1 MKRLFTIIGC
11 ILLLSSCARE
21 ELLDNT
27 STPDGK
33 QVTIR
38 VSVSESPFSKVGFT
52 ADGNKLKVAWEDNDC
67 LRVISGDKS
76 EVFTIS
82 NIISD
87 HEAEF
92 TGPKVSGTSFDIL
105 FPGTYSSVEAAQADL
120 ISPTQTSNASTA
132 HLKYRALL
140 KGVDTYEQIQFKS
153 DWATAHGGTLKQAPA
168 VKLQVTLP
176 SGVANVKKAGLLLGG
191 ENYTVPLSGV
201 DVSESSQTLTA
212 YLMLPWEDIPLESGT
227 KIPVYVMDADNEA
240 YGTTLTIS
248 GEGKAIL
255 QGKLNT
261 LSNLSLTLQDFVA
274 GDGSASNPYLIA
286 NARQLNNMH
295 NVMVNNSSNCFRLLE
310 DIDATSITNWT
321 PLNTASGFS
330 KAMDFD
336 GDAHTIS
343 NLISS
348 GATYS
353 SFSGVLNGHIHDV
366 TFDKADINHTSKVGV
381 VGGFIGTTGIVGNC
395 TDVHVINSTVSGST
409 SWGGGFAAE
418 INTTGTLLRCSVE
431 NTDVTAA
438 AHVGEFAG
446 MVRGQKATLSYCY
459 TKNVKLTYEM
469 TPTNTQGLGG
479 FVGCATVDAIFDHCH
494 VEGPVTLT
502 STATHDKTNKIA
514 VGGFIGYITP
524 GGVPTFNDCYVE
536 GSDVSAVNISGNSEV
551 GGFVGNSDKSAAYNR
566 CRVSG
571 ITVSG
576 TNYLGGFLGLGQVS
590 GGYEVPA
597 IFTECKVENV
607 TVSQNLESNSGS
619 IHTGGFAGTTA
630 QALSFIDCSVSGTT
644 VTAMKATVQNVGGF
658 IGCTTGSGANFQGCT
673 VDSSTSVSGKANSVG
688 GFVGWAYVPDA
699 YKSCSSAA
707 SVSNNGSYT
716 GGFVGHATASSSY
729 TDCHACGN
737 ITSTGAYTGGFVG
750 YCESSSYFGCHY
762 DNGAVKNTRSNNNTQ
777 VGGFVGGAT
786 KSINFTGC
794 YVSSA
799 IVNAILSGRIG
810 GFAGQIGGDSSGGN
824 DISVTIC
831 HVKDTNVD
839 GAINTGGFVGVQ
851 YADIAKSHVDGGT
864 VTAHGNQAGGFSAFI
879 QKGTIADCY
888 TTATVNGGSHSDV
901 GGFAGQIYQ
910 DSNIRNS
917 YSCGTQNGNG
927 TGRSA
932 FIATCKNATATV
944 SDCIGWHATLPFCA
958 NNATGATITNGY
970 AGTEDTVSAQAARQ
984 QGWNSDVWNLNG
996 PLPLLKPGSSRIPA
1010 VFMGDSITWQWARVS
1025 RTDAQSTIVNATHG
1039 VLGNAPLPS
1048 YMTLNGSNITTKFHP
1063 EFFSCNGYIDKGISG
1078 QNTTQMRARFQK
1090 DVIALNPEVFVIM
1103 GGTNDIAQGYSDDVI
1118 FDNVAYMASEA
1129 KAAGIKAVICSI
1141 TPNNRDYGGGVG
1153 WKSVHIEELNSRYKA
1168 LCDSEGYA
1176 YCDYWSSLVARNS
1189 GEAAVST
1196 DIDHGLKDGYK
1207 LYDDLHPGPDAYT
1220 VMEGIIKP
1228 IIDELS
1234 K

>member
-1 MKRLFTIIGC
+1 MKRLLTIIGC
-11 ILLLSSCARE
+11 ILLLVSCSMKE
-21 ELLDNT
+21 PLDNSSVT
-27 STPDGK
+27 EGK

-38 VSVSESPFSKVGFT
+38 VNVSESPFSKVGFT
-52 ADGNKLKVAWEDNDC
+52 ADGNKLKIAWEESDC
-67 LRVISGDKS
+67 LRVISGENS

-92 TGPKVSGTSFDIL
+92 TGTEVTGTSFDIL
-105 FPGTYSSVEAAQADL
+105 FPGTYPSVEAAEADL
-120 ISPTQTSNASTA
+120 VSPTQTGNGTTT

-140 KGVDTYEQIQFKS
+140 SGVDTYEEIQFRS
-153 DWATAHGGTLKQAPA
+153 DWATTHGGTLKQAPA
-168 VKLQVTLP
+168 VKLQATLP
-176 SGVANVKKAGLLLGG
+176 AGVTNVKKAGVILGG

-212 YLMLPWEDIPLESGT
+212 YLMLPWVDIPLASGT
-227 KIPVYVMDADNEA
+227 KIPVYALDADNEA

-248 GEGKAIL
+248 GEDKAIL

-261 LSNLSLTLQDFVA
+261 LANLSLSLQDFVA

-286 NARQLNNMH
+286 NARQLDNMH
-295 NVMVNNSSNCFRLLE
+295 NVDGSSNCFRLLE
-310 DIDATSITNWT
+310 DVDAASIDNWA
-321 PLNTASGFS
+321 PLNAAPDFS

-336 GDAHTIS
+336 GDGHTIS
-343 NLISS
+343 NLKSS
-348 GATYS
+348 GATYA

-366 TFDKADINHTSKVGV
+366 TFDNATVSHTSKVGV
-381 VGGFIGTTGIVGNC
+381 VGGFIGTTGVVGNC
-395 TDVHVINSTVSGST
+395 TDVHVTNSTVSGS
-409 SWGGGFAAE
+409 SNWCGGFAAE

-431 NTDVTAA
+431 NTSVTATG
-438 AHVGEFAG
+438 HVGEFAG
-446 MVRGQKATLSYCY
+446 IVRAQKATLKDCY
-459 TKNVKLTYEM
+459 TKNVNLTREN
-469 TPTNTQGLGG
+469 TPSGIQGLGG
-479 FVGCATVDAIFDHCH
+479 FLGCATIDAIFDHCY
-494 VEGPVTLT
+494 VEGPVTLA
-502 STATHDKTNKIA
+502 STVAHDKTNKVA

-524 GGVPTFNDCYVE
+524 SGVPTFNDCYVE
-536 GSDVSAVNISGNSEV
+536 GSDVEVVNISGNSEV

-597 IFTECKVENV
+597 IFTECEVEDV
-607 TVSQNLESNSGS
+607 TVTQNYASNSGS

-644 VTAMKATVQNVGGF
+644 VTATKAAVQNVGGF

-707 SVSNNGSYT
+707 SVNNNGSYT

-729 TDCHACGN
+729 TDCYAAGN
-737 ITSTGAYTGGFVG
+737 VTSSGAYTGGFVG

-762 DNGAVKNTRSNNNTQ
+762 DDGIVKNTRSNNNTQ
-777 VGGFVGGAT
+777 VGGFVGGST
-786 KSINFTGC
+786 NSINFTGC

-799 IVNAILSGRIG
+799 AIVASSAGRTG
-810 GFAGQIGGDSSGGN
+810 GFAGQIGGTSGGGN
-824 DISVTIC
+824 NISVTQC
-831 HVKDTNVD
+831 YVTDTNVD

-851 YADIAKSHVDGGT
+851 YADIAKSYVDGGT
-864 VTAHGNQAGGFSAFI
+864 VTAQDNQAGGFSAFI
-879 QKGTIADCY
+879 QNSNISDCY
-888 TTATVNGGSHSDV
+888 TTATVNGGSYSDV
-901 GGFAGQIYQ
+901 GGFAGHIY
-910 DSNIRNS
+910 DNSSIRNS
-917 YSCGTQNGNG
+917 YSSGTQNG
-927 TGRSA
+927 TGANRSA
-932 FIATCKNATATV
+932 FIAVCQRATAAV
-944 SDCIGWHATLPFCA
+944 SNCIGWHATLPFYA
-958 NNATGATITNGY
+958 SNTIGATITNGY
-970 AGTEDTVSAQAARQ
+970 AGTEGTVSAQAALQ
-984 QGWNSDVWNLNG
+984 QGWSADVWNLDG

-1010 VFMGDSITWQWARVS
+1010 VFIGDSITWQWARVS
-1025 RTDAQSTIVNATHG
+1025 RSDAQSTIIEATHG
-1039 VLGNAPLPS
+1039 VLGNSPLPS
-1048 YMTLNGSNITTKFHP
+1048 YMTLSGSNITTKFHP
-1063 EFFSCNGYIDKGISG
+1063 EFFSSNGYIDKGISG

-1090 DVIALNPEVFVIM
+1090 DVIALNPKAFVIM
-1103 GGTNDIAQGYSDDVI
+1103 GGTNDIAQGTSEDDI
-1118 FDNVAYMASEA
+1118 FANVAYMASEA
-1129 KAAGIKAVICSI
+1129 KAAGIKVIICSI
-1141 TPNNRDYGGGVG
+1141 TPNNREYGGGVG
-1153 WKSVHIEELNSRYKA
+1153 WKSVHIEALNSRYKE
-1168 LCDSEGYA
+1168 LCDSEGYT
-1176 YCDYWSSLVARNS
+1176 YCDYWNSLVARNS

-1228 IIDELS
+1228 IIDGI
-1234 K
+1234 

>member
-1 MKRLFTIIGC
+1 MKRLLTIIGC
-11 ILLLSSCARE
+11 ILLLVSCARE
-21 ELLDNT
+21 EPLDN
-27 STPDGK
+27 SSAKDRK

-52 ADGNKLKVAWEDNDC
+52 ADGNKLKVAWENGDC
-67 LRVISGDKS
+67 LRVISGEKS

-92 TGPKVSGTSFDIL
+92 TGPEVPGTSFDIL
-105 FPGTYSSVEAAQADL
+105 FPGTYSSIEAAEADSV
-120 ISPTQTSNASTA
+120 SPTQTGNGSTS

-140 KGVDTYEQIQFKS
+140 SGVDTYEEIQFRS
-153 DWATAHGGTLKQAPA
+153 DWATTHGGTLKQAPA
-168 VKLQVTLP
+168 VKLQATLP
-176 SGVANVKKAGLLLGG
+176 AGVTNVKKAGVILGG

-212 YLMLPWEDIPLESGT
+212 YLMLPWENIPLASGT
-227 KIPVYVMDADNEA
+227 KIPVYVLDADNEA

-261 LSNLSLTLQDFVA
+261 LSNLSLTSQDFVA

-286 NARQLNNMH
+286 NASQLNNMH
-295 NVMVNNSSNCFRLLE
+295 NVMVNGSSNCFRLLE
-310 DIDATSITNWT
+310 DIDATPITNWM

-330 KAMDFD
+330 KAMVFD
-336 GDAHTIS
+336 GDGHTVS
-343 NLISS
+343 NLTST
-348 GATYS
+348 GVTYA

-366 TFDKADINHTSKVGV
+366 TFDNATISHTSMIGV
-381 VGGFIGTTGIVGNC
+381 VGGLIGTTGVVGNC
-395 TDVHVINSTVSGST
+395 TDVHVTNSTVSGST
-409 SWGGGFAAE
+409 NWCGGFAAE

-431 NTDVTAA
+431 NTAVSSTS
-438 AHVGEFAG
+438 HVGEFAG
-446 MVRGQKATLSYCY
+446 MVRAQTATLSYCY
-459 TKNVKLTYEM
+459 TKNVNLTYE
-469 TPTNTQGLGG
+469 TKTSNIQGLGG
-479 FVGCATVDAIFDHCH
+479 FIGCATINATFDHCH

-502 STATHDKTNKIA
+502 STVAHSQTNKIA
-514 VGGFIGYITP
+514 VGGFIGYVTP
-524 GGVPTFNDCYVE
+524 TGVPTFNECCVE

-551 GGFVGNSDKSAAYNR
+551 GGFVGNSDKSATYTR

-571 ITVSG
+571 IAVSG

-590 GGYEVPA
+590 DGYEVPA
-597 IFTECKVENV
+597 IFTGCQVENV
-607 TVSQNLESNSGS
+607 TVTQNCESNSGS
-619 IHTGGFAGTTA
+619 IYTGGFAGTTA
-630 QALSFIDCSVSGTT
+630 QALSFFDCSVSRTT
-644 VTAMKATVQNVGGF
+644 VTATKAAVQNVGGF

-673 VDSSTSVSGKANSVG
+673 VDNTTSVTGKANSVG

-707 SVSNNGSYT
+707 SVNNNGSYT

-729 TDCHACGN
+729 TDCYAAGN
-737 ITSTGAYTGGFVG
+737 VTSSGAYTGGFVG

-762 DNGAVKNTRSNNNTQ
+762 DDGTVRNIRNNNNTQ
-777 VGGFVGGAT
+777 VGGFVGGST
-786 KSINFTGC
+786 NSINFTGC

-799 IVNAILSGRIG
+799 SVNSILSGHIG
-810 GFAGQIGGDSSGGN
+810 GFAGQIGGNSGGGN
-824 DISVTIC
+824 NISVTQC
-831 HVKDTNVD
+831 YVTDTNVD

-851 YADIAKSHVDGGT
+851 YADIAKSYVEGGT
-864 VTAHGNQAGGFSAFI
+864 VTAHGSQAGGFSAFI
-879 QKGTIADCY
+879 QKGTVADCY
-888 TTATVNGGSHSDV
+888 TTATVNGGSYSDV

-917 YSCGTQNGNG
+917 YSCGTQKGNG

-932 FIATCKNATATV
+932 FIAACKNATATV

-958 NNATGATITNGY
+958 DNTVGATITNGY
-970 AGTEDTVSAQAARQ
+970 AGTGGTVSAQAVLQ
-984 QGWNSDVWNLNG
+984 QGWSTDVWNLDG

-1010 VFMGDSITWQWARVS
+1010 VFMGDNITGQWASVN
-1025 RTDAQSTIVNATHG
+1025 RTDAKTTIVEATHG
-1039 VLGNAPLPS
+1039 VLGNDPLPS

-1063 EFFSCNGYIDKGISG
+1063 EFFSSNGYIDKGISG

-1090 DVIALNPEVFVIM
+1090 DVIALYPKAFVIM
-1103 GGTNDIAQGYSDDVI
+1103 GGTNDIAQGTSDDII

-1129 KAAGIKAVICSI
+1129 KAAGIKVVICSI
-1141 TPNNRDYGGGVG
+1141 TPNNRDYGGEVG
-1153 WKSVHIEELNSRYKA
+1153 WKSVHIEALNSRYKA
-1168 LCDSEGYA
+1168 LCDSEGYT
-1176 YCDYWSSLVARNS
+1176 YCDYWSSLVART

-1196 DIDHGLKDGYK
+1196 DIYHGLKDGYK

-1228 IIDELS
+1228 ILDNI
-1234 K
+1234 